1 MRGTRGSCAAIARLQ
16 DLTRGFARFVPTP
29 HPPENNANPVETP
42 ATGFDAKRTIAANR
56 IYLDKLNNMITHAL
70 TDFLSVALGAHVAL
84 NLLPMNAGRHGN
96 HSPPL
101 RGGLAQ
107 FFVEHREL
115 GWLAMVATLLCGW
128 FAYHSLPQQED
139 PTFPRHDAL
148 VVTVFPG
155 ASAQQ
160 VEQLVTHKLEARL
173 AEQDVVEE
181 LRSQSRANVSVI
193 HVMLRQGR
201 EAKVAQE
208 WDKLRAR
215 LHEIALPES
224 CEPPRLDTEYQATA
238 TLLLSVASQQ
248 HSYRELE
255 RAAGQLESELK
266 RIASV
271 GRVRLFGNVPEQV
284 ELRFSTTNLARYRL
298 APEQVIQSLA
308 ARNAINPG
316 GTFPGPGR
324 DLPVQIS
331 GAFQDEEEIGAVM
344 LGLGPDRKAVR
355 VREVF
360 EVRRGYTEPPAF
372 NVDTLHRTGDGA
384 MAKERS
390 VLLAVEMK
398 SGSIIGKFDQAVGNA
413 VRTLSLPA
421 GMKVLTVSDQPT
433 ATSHRIQ
440 QFNQCFIEA
449 VVIVV
454 IVCLLL
460 MEWRSALVVALAIPL
475 TLAMTLG
482 GMALLHIP
490 LQQISIAALIIALGL
505 LVDDPVVAAD
515 GINRELA
522 AGRPAGVAAW
532 LGPYR
537 LRRAILFGTIINI
550 VAFLPLVLLPGDMG
564 AFIVALPLVITL
576 ALVSSRIVSMTF
588 VPLLGWHLL
597 RGQRGFEAG
606 GEVRSCWM
614 FKPVDRL
621 FQVLLP
627 GYQSALQQA
636 LKHPAWTVGIAY
648 GLLGASFA
656 LTGYFG
662 QQFFPPAE
670 RHQCVIDVQLP
681 PSSSI
686 TQTRAVCDRIAELL
700 RSQEAI
706 VNAAVFCG
714 GTAPN
719 FYYNVLPREPAANL
733 AQVLINTQHAD
744 DVPALVVKLRAA
756 LDREITNATC
766 VVRQLDQGPAL
777 EAPIMIRLTGDDLD
791 VLREQADAVGKAL
804 RAADGYKVSDDLGQP
819 VPTLRVVVDQERANR
834 AGITSLHVGRVLQ
847 SAFVGFRATRSREN
861 GHLIPVLLRMQ
872 PDDCDSL
879 KKLEALPVSG
889 SLGETLP
896 LGEIAELTEALDY
909 PVVSRSGAQ
918 RAVTVKAHAVF
929 GELPSRV
936 LRRARETI
944 DQMPLPAG
952 YNLEYAGEAR
962 ELTSS
967 RREMQRVMAISL
979 ALIALTM
986 VIQFR
991 SGIKSL
997 VVMLTV
1003 PLGLTGAFVGL
1014 AVMQASFGFMA
1025 LLGIVSLA
1033 GVTVSHIIVLSDFI
1047 EEARANGMELKQAL
1061 MQAALVRL
1069 RAVLVTVLA
1078 TVCGLMPLALQG
1090 GELWRPLTAVHI
1102 FGLLLATLLTLL
1114 VLPIWYYLFAAR
1126 LRWIK

>member
-1 MRGTRGSCAAIARLQ
+1 MAL
-16 DLTRGFARFVPTP
+16 
-29 HPPENNANPVETP
+29 
-42 ATGFDAKRTIAANR
+42 TGFFQLRWLRALR
-56 IYLDKLNNMITHAL
+56 LNPPL
-70 TDFLSVALGAHVAL
+70 
-84 NLLPMNAGRHGN
+84 MNASRHGS
-96 HSPPL
+96 HSPQL

-107 FFVEHREL
+107 FFVEHREV
-115 GWLAMVATLLCGW
+115 GWLAMAATLLWGW

-173 AEQDVVEE
+173 AEQDAVEE

-193 HVMLRQGR
+193 YVMLRHGR
-201 EAKVAQE
+201 EAQVAQE
-208 WDKLRAR
+208 WDKLRTWLR
-215 LHEIALPES
+215 EITLPEG

-238 TLLLSVASQQ
+238 TLLLSVASPH

-255 RAAGQLESELK
+255 RAAEQLEGDLK

-284 ELRFSTTNLARYRL
+284 ELRFSTTNLARYHL
-298 APEQVIQSLA
+298 APEQIIQSLA
-308 ARNAINPG
+308 ARDAIIPG
-316 GTFPGPGR
+316 GTFGKEGR
-324 DLPVQIS
+324 DLTVQIS
-331 GAFQDEEEIGAVM
+331 GEFKDEDEIGAVT
-344 LGLGPDRKAVR
+344 LGLGPDGRPFR
-355 VREVF
+355 VRDVF
-360 EVRRGYTEPPAF
+360 EVRRGHGEPIAF
-372 NVDTLHRTGDGA
+372 NVDTLHRTSDGT

-398 SGSIIGKFDQAVGNA
+398 AGNVIGEFNQAVGNA
-413 VRTLSLPA
+413 VRAVSLPA

-433 ATSHRIQ
+433 ATASRIQ
-440 QFNQCFIEA
+440 QFNKCFIEA
-449 VVIVV
+449 VLIVV
-454 IVCLLL
+454 LVCLLL
-460 MEWRSALVVALAIPL
+460 MDWRSALVVALAIPL
-475 TLAMTLG
+475 TLALTVG
-482 GMALLHIP
+482 GMALMHIP
-490 LQQISIAALIIALGL
+490 LQQISIAALIIALGM

-522 AGRPAGVAAW
+522 EGRPRNIAAW

-550 VAFLPLVLLPGDMG
+550 VAFLPLALLPGDMG
-564 AFIVALPLVITL
+564 AFILALPLVITL
-576 ALVSSRIVSMTF
+576 ALIASRIVSMTF

-606 GEVRSCWM
+606 GEVRSFWL
-614 FKPVDRL
+614 FKPVDQL
-621 FQVLLP
+621 FHALLP
-627 GYQSALQQA
+627 RYKTALQQA

-648 GLLGASFA
+648 GLLVASFA

-681 PSSSI
+681 QASSI
-686 TQTRAVCDRIAELL
+686 TQTRAVCDQIAERL
-700 RSQEAI
+700 RSEETI

-733 AQVLINTQHAD
+733 AQMLINTRHAD
-744 DVPALVVKLRAA
+744 EVPGLIVKLRAE
-756 LDREITNATC
+756 LDRDITNATC

-777 EAPIMIRLTGDDLD
+777 EAPIMIRLTGYDLN
-791 VLREQADAVGKAL
+791 VLREQADAVAKAL
-804 RAADGYKVSDDLGQP
+804 RDAGGYKVSDDLGQP
-819 VPTLRVVVDQERANR
+819 VPTLRVAVDQERANR
-834 AGITSLHVGRVLQ
+834 TGITSLHVGRLLQ
-847 SAFVGFRATRSREN
+847 SALVGFRATELREG
-861 GHLIPVLLRMQ
+861 GHLVPVLLRMQ
-872 PDDCDSL
+872 PDDCDSVE
-879 KKLEALPVSG
+879 KLGELPVRG
-889 SLGETLP
+889 SMGETMP
-896 LGEIAELTEALDY
+896 LGEIAGLTEAPDY
-909 PVVSRSGAQ
+909 LVISRSGSQ
-918 RAVTVKAHAVF
+918 RAVTVKAYAAF
-929 GELPSRV
+929 GELPSAV
-936 LRRARETI
+936 LKRAREKI

-952 YNLEYAGEAR
+952 YALEYAGEAR
-962 ELTSS
+962 ELSNS

-991 SGIKSL
+991 SVMKSL

-1003 PLGLTGAFVGL
+1003 PLGLAGAFVGL

-1033 GVTVSHIIVLSDFI
+1033 GVIVSHIIVLSDFI
-1047 EEARANGMELKQAL
+1047 EEARAAGVELKQAL
-1061 MQAALVRL
+1061 LQAALVRL

-1114 VLPIWYYLFAAR
+1114 VLPVWYYLFAAR